1 MYLETAIAVVA
12 LYVKL
17 VKRLHAHRYKVEIVF
32 NLPSETI
39 RAETGVRVSIYS
51 IKGIIPIRINHFS
64 SHRNISKFS
73 KTSRIKVKDDLNF
86 YRQAQI
92 S

>member
-1 MYLETAIAVVA
+1 MLNSAEHAIYPAHNVKKIAGILTFISMINTASE
-12 LYVKL
+12 
-17 VKRLHAHRYKVEIVF
+17 RL
-32 NLPSETI
+32 
-39 RAETGVRVSIYS
+39 
-51 IKGIIPIRINHFS
+51 KGIIPIRINHFS
-64 SHRNISKFS
+64 SHRNRSKFS